1 MRSTKY
7 IKSIILLIATFTV
20 FLGKAQ
26 EAAAPVT
33 PAATESS
40 STNYPMYMLLGAA
53 FILLLMIAVLGQVLI
68 RLTLYVSEHKG
79 AIAKS
84 VLLFLMLAIGSY
96 STFAQDAAAAAAPT
110 AVKAATS
117 TSGGFS
123 NDLIVAVT
131 VLLTEA
137 FVIIILLIRIF
148 ALINIINPKT
158 QASKQLNFEM
168 PRWFDSFNKSVA
180 VEKEKDI
187 MLDHDYDGI
196 RELDNQLPPW
206 WKWGFV
212 FTIIWAVCYFSYFH
226 VFGAAPLS
234 GEEYSNEMA
243 AAKVAKD
250 AYMKTA
256 KNNVDENTVVYDA
269 SYLADGQKIFTENC
283 AACHGQKG
291 EGIVG
296 PNLTDNYWL
305 HGGKINDIFKTI
317 KYGWPANG
325 MKSWQADLSAVQI
338 AQVTSYVKSLKGTNP
353 PNPKDPQG
361 DLYNEDGTA
370 NSATTS
376 AAVKDTVSK

>member
-20 FLGKAQ
+20 FLSKAQ

-96 STFAQDAAAAAAPT
+96 STFAQDAAPAAAP
-110 AVKAATS
+110 AAAKVATS

-158 QASKQLNFEM
+158 QASKQLNFEL
-168 PRWFDSFNKSVA
+168 PRWFDRFNESVA
-180 VEKEKDI
+180 VEHEKDI

-296 PNLTDNYWL
+296 PNLTDSYWL

-338 AQVTSYVKSLKGTNP
+338 AQVSSYIKSLKGTNP

-361 DLYNEDGTA
+361 DLYNEDGAA
-370 NSATTS
+370 NGATTS

>member
-1 MRSTKY
+1 MRPTKY
-7 IKSIILLIATFTV
+7 IKSLILLIAIFTV

-79 AIAKS
+79 TIAKS
-84 VLLFLMLAIGSY
+84 VLLFLMLAIGGY
-96 STFAQDAAAAAAPT
+96 STFAQDAAMAAAP
-110 AVKAATS
+110 AAAKAATG

-123 NDLIVAVT
+123 TDLIVAVT
-131 VLLTEA
+131 VLLTET

-158 QASKQLNFEM
+158 QASKQLNFEL
-168 PRWFDSFNKSVA
+168 PRWFDRFNESVA
-180 VEKEKDI
+180 VEHEKDI

-212 FTIIWAVCYFSYFH
+212 FTIIWAVGYFSYFH

-269 SYLADGQKIFTENC
+269 SYLADGQKLFIDNC

-291 EGIVG
+291 EGVVG
-296 PNLTDNYWL
+296 PNLTDSYWL

-361 DLYNEDGTA
+361 DLYNEDGAA
-370 NSATTS
+370 NGATTS